1 MNDMK
6 YLIILLLSLGIYFP
20 ASAQEKADD
29 VIFKAMQDEIRRNHE
44 QLSLPGMPAPFYISY
59 VAAPME
65 HFRITAELGGIT
77 DSYIGQKG
85 MSGIELMLGN
95 YQRTSNSD
103 YSNQLMMSSQF
114 PLTAD
119 YAAIRRDF
127 WLGTDGMYKW
137 AQQNAS
143 AKESTLAT
151 YPPDPKEAALPEFE
165 KVAPVRKI
173 IEPKVAYTIDRK
185 ALENLVKEVS
195 AVFRNYPEI
204 FNSFVTVSGLNR
216 SIYRVTTDSVILK
229 QPMSFA
235 TLIVQGSIMTPEG
248 VTIND
253 IFTHIVDRPDALPA
267 TEAAK
272 QQAIEFAEKLM
283 QLKNAPVM
291 EGFYTGPVLFEGWP
305 CFQALS
311 SNLLQRG
318 GLFAFRKPVTNRP
331 LPPSLG
337 EQTGQRI
344 LDARLTI
351 KNYSTLDS
359 YNGTPLLGAYEIDA
373 EGVVPAPE
381 MTLVEKGVLR
391 SLLNGCYPS
400 QYAPQSTGSSRFS
413 LNENDLSYNTA
424 PGTIHIKASKGLKS
438 DQMKKAL
445 LKAAKAKGLDHAYI
459 VRKMAGPASSVYRVN
474 VKDGEE
480 TLVRF
485 TDIDPIRLHQL
496 KEISAISADE
506 KVANY
511 LLNNQV
517 LSSVIYPSS
526 ILLED
531 IQVKR
536 QQVNPQQKPP
546 LKNPLQ
552 R

>member
-1 MNDMK
+1 MK
-6 YLIILLLSLGIYFP
+6 YLILLLLSLWISFP

-29 VIFKAMQDEIRRNHE
+29 VIFKAMQDEITRSRE
-44 QLSLPGMPAPFYISY
+44 QLFLPGMPAPFYISY

-65 HFRITAELGGIT
+65 TFRINAVLGGIT
-77 DSYIGQKG
+77 DSYVEQKG

-114 PLTAD
+114 PIIPD
-119 YAAIRRDF
+119 YTAIRRDF

-151 YPPDPKEAALPEFE
+151 YPPDPKEAALPEFQ
-165 KVAPVRKI
+165 KVAPVRNI
-173 IEPKVAYTIDRK
+173 QEPKVAYTIDRQ

-195 AVFRNYPEI
+195 AVFSDYPEI
-204 FNSFVTVSGLNR
+204 FNSFVTVAGLNR
-216 SIYRVTTDSVILK
+216 SIYRVTTDSVVLK

-235 TLIVQGSIMTPEG
+235 TLIVQGAVMTAEG

-253 IFTHIVDRPDALPA
+253 AFTHIVDRPDALP
-267 TEAAK
+267 TVEAAK
-272 QQAIEFAEKLM
+272 KQAVEFAESLLK
-283 QLKNAPVM
+283 LKNAPVM
-291 EGFYTGPVLFEGWP
+291 EGYYTGPVLFDGWP
-305 CFQALS
+305 SFQAIS
-311 SNLLQRG
+311 SNLLHRG
-318 GLFAFRKPVTNRP
+318 GLFAFRKPVASRS

-337 EQTGQRI
+337 EQMGQRI
-344 LDARLTI
+344 LDPRLTV
-351 KNYSTLDS
+351 KNYSSLNT

-381 MTLVEKGVLR
+381 ITLIEKGVLKA
-391 SLLNGCYPS
+391 LLNGCYPS

-413 LNENDLSYNTA
+413 LNENDLSYGTA
-424 PGTIHIKASKGLKS
+424 PGTIHIQASKGLKPE
-438 DQMKKAL
+438 QMKKAL
-445 LKAAKAKGLDHAYI
+445 LKEAKAKGLEYAYI
-459 VRKMAGPASSVYRVN
+459 VRKVAGPASCIYRVN

-485 TDIDPIRLHQL
+485 ADVSSIRLNQL
-496 KEISAISADE
+496 KEVGAISSEE

-526 ILLED
+526 ILMND
-531 IQVKR
+531 IQINK
-536 QQVNPQQKPP
+536 QQVNNQKTPP